1 MEVFVKLEAYDT
13 LVDRE
18 QILHTRQ
25 VGGRQMQRML
35 ESGKVKASGMFA
47 DARGAFFVLDVDSS
61 EELFEM
67 LAPLTDFVRIESH
80 PLVSPEK
87 VMEYFER
94 DATAAAGG

>member
-18 QILHTRQ
+18 QIMHTRQ
-25 VGGRQMQRML
+25 VGGLQMQRML

-67 LAPLTDFVRIESH
+67 LAPLTDFVRIETH
-80 PLVSPEK
+80 PLVSPQK
-87 VMEYFER
+87 VMEFFER

>member
-35 ESGKVKASGMFA
+35 ESGKVKTSGMFA

>member
-1 MEVFVKLEAYDT
+1 MEVSVKLEAYDT

-47 DARGAFFVLDVDSS
+47 DSRGAFFVLEVDSS

-67 LAPLTDFVRIESH
+67 LAPLTDFARIETH
-80 PLVSPEK
+80 PMVSPQK
-87 VMEYFER
+87 VMEFFER